1 MALRARLIDDMLVVC
16 LVLWKKKDRQS
27 VGKAVGR
34 ALITLILSSN
44 HGANRKIKRTDRFE
58 ILGKWKTQ
66 GTQSETQ
73 SSASWVH
80 SSSPMMM
87 IGHAQGSIV
96 SIIQIP
102 QNWKE
107 NREKQTMIKI
117 KIVKWYVKMR
127 VQPKEMCSSEN
138 YWARRALSTPATP
151 TQPACLC
158 RCRWL
163 CLASTSCGKGGK
175 NSMLPASKKYVPTA
189 CEQRFIMLYISWMCR
204 GAVPACLPGW
214 LCVCFLGKPWHT
226 HTHKRCTS

>member
-1 MALRARLIDDMLVVC
+1 MEKKTTGS
-16 LVLWKKKDRQS
+16 LWVKQWE
-27 VGKAVGR
+27 R

-44 HGANRKIKRTDRFE
+44 DGANRKIKRTDRFE

-66 GTQSETQ
+66 GTHSETLF
-73 SSASWVH
+73 SASWVH

-138 YWARRALSTPATP
+138 YWARRAVSTPATP

-158 RCRWL
+158 RCCPQHPVAKVAKTRCYLRAKNMSLLPVSKDLL
-163 CLASTSCGKGGK
+163 CYTFHECVEGPCL
-175 NSMLPASKKYVPTA
+175 
-189 CEQRFIMLYISWMCR
+189 
-204 GAVPACLPGW
+204 PACLAD
-214 LCVCFLGKPWHT
+214 CVCVF
-226 HTHKRCTS
+226 